1 MICDEMRQGHLSLSV
16 SSRVFSG
23 SSCSLRV
30 VSVCCL
36 RLCKLPTCVLD
47 GCEELPAGA
56 TRVANMACE
65 YCLQVPKPS
74 IAPVSR
80 SKDSTFSA
88 AGAASSAARPSSA
101 SSSASVPK
109 GTASSSSIGG
119 GNVREGTAGS
129 AVDPGVAQEART
141 AGAGDGVEMY
151 KHVGNAIE
159 GYKQRQL
166 EKEAQDKLRREE
178 QDRRN
183 KEKTKQHQKL
193 HSKHDP
199 PRDVRGAV
207 GGMQDGQ
214 KREGGTGGVG
224 VKQLGVSSDKPKL
237 QGTMPSLSCGRRAS
251 TSFSAFLS
259 VCVCLFCLSVC
270 VSSVCLSHPVF
281 LFFRTHIHTQILPVC
296 IFPLSIRLSI
306 HASIHPSVYLY
317 IIVNGCAQR
326 ERARERER
334 ERERLPA
341 CQCRPAP
348 YLSLCAACVYGEYR
362 VLCVA

>member
-1 MICDEMRQGHLSLSV
+1 
-16 SSRVFSG
+16 
-23 SSCSLRV
+23 
-30 VSVCCL
+30 
-36 RLCKLPTCVLD
+36 
-47 GCEELPAGA
+47 
-56 TRVANMACE
+56 
-65 YCLQVPKPS
+65 
-74 IAPVSR
+74 
-80 SKDSTFSA
+80 
-88 AGAASSAARPSSA
+88 
-101 SSSASVPK
+101 
-109 GTASSSSIGG
+109 
-119 GNVREGTAGS
+119 
-129 AVDPGVAQEART
+129 
-141 AGAGDGVEMY
+141 MY

-326 ERARERER
+326 ARARERER